1 MRNSGNEVVLLL
13 EYRIIL
19 VLAVIFN
26 AVNLCLAKV
35 SFIVKT
41 LIFVHKLL
49 NQEEKW

>member
-35 SFIVKT
+35 SFFVKT